1 MCYNLP
7 VLDAILKDDLVRAL
21 YIFPTKALAQDQL
34 AEVDEMCKL
43 GKFAVKSFTFDGD
56 TPTQKRRLAKEV
68 GQIII
73 TNPDMLHQAIL
84 PHHPTWV
91 RLFAS
96 LKYIV
101 IDEMHNYRGVF
112 GSHVANVLRRLK
124 RICRFYGTSPQFIL
138 PPQLQIRVNWPH
150 ELTGRSVAVISKNG
164 APATEKDFVFYNP
177 PILSSDGSIRQ
188 SSVDAAA
195 RIFQVCEKPDSDA
208 GFRKI

>member
-1 MCYNLP
+1 MY
-7 VLDAILKDDLVRAL
+7 KRQVRAL

-96 LKYIV
+96 LKYLSLIH
-101 IDEMHNYRGVF
+101 IWPFLCPPNRIWHLAQLLRG
-112 GSHVANVLRRLK
+112 LDL
-124 RICRFYGTSPQFIL
+124 
-138 PPQLQIRVNWPH
+138 
-150 ELTGRSVAVISKNG
+150 
-164 APATEKDFVFYNP
+164 
-177 PILSSDGSIRQ
+177 
-188 SSVDAAA
+188 
-195 RIFQVCEKPDSDA
+195 
-208 GFRKI
+208 